1 MCQIW
6 YVRYCNKNAY
16 KPIHIN
22 RWCFANS
29 KNKTIGVS
37 MTTAQIRN
45 EIVLQQWPLH
55 KQFAALVEYLSPEGS
70 STSIDALIDFI
81 SHVKETYKD
90 N

>member
-1 MCQIW
+1 
-6 YVRYCNKNAY
+6 
-16 KPIHIN
+16 
-22 RWCFANS
+22 
-29 KNKTIGVS
+29 

-70 STSIDALIDFI
+70 STNMDALIDFI
-81 SHVKETYKD
+81 SHVKETHKD